1 MQSSIS
7 PYFYKGEGM
16 KIVRDRNADAR
27 ARGGLGLAWRQDR
40 GQSKT
45 TTFVWILIG
54 PLRFRLKWRRR

>member
-1 MQSSIS
+1 
-7 PYFYKGEGM
+7 M

-40 GQSKT
+40 GQAQT